1 MVEGYPVFLTDTC
14 VGCNMCVEVC
24 PTMTLKVD
32 PQTKVVAYA
41 NRDNCIFCGHCA
53 AICPS
58 STISMFGVTPESEEK
73 AMKADPPAIRAIKM
87 ARTCRKYHPEPLP
100 KDDIMKVISIAKYS
114 ASSSNVRPLHF
125 TVLSRGTMDTLGL
138 AIAKEVSRNPK
149 YAKVAALMEK
159 GIDVVFRGAP
169 HMLLMSAPA
178 DKAAVAMA
186 DASIAGRDIQLNA
199 ESMGLGMFWCGFLL
213 AAVASSQE
221 LHDGCGVPE
230 GHKILM
236 AMGLGRPKIKFARP
250 ALRRDLEEGIDI
262 TFK

>member
-14 VGCNMCVEVC
+14 TGCNMCVEVC
-24 PTMTLKVD
+24 PTAVLKVD
-32 PQTKVVAYA
+32 PETKVVAYA
-41 NRDNCIFCGHCA
+41 NRDNCIFCGHCG
-53 AICPS
+53 AICPTES
-58 STISMFGVTPESEEK
+58 ISMFGITPESEENAIK
-73 AMKADPPAIRAIKM
+73 TDPPAVRAVKM

-100 KDDIMKVISIAKYS
+100 KEDLMQALSIAKYS
-114 ASSSNVRPLHF
+114 ASSSNIRPLHF
-125 TVLSRGTMDTLGL
+125 TVLSRSLMDTLSL
-138 AIAKEVSRNPK
+138 SIAKEVSKNPR
-149 YAKVAALMEK
+149 YSKVAALVEK

-169 HMLLMSAPA
+169 HMILMSAPA

-221 LHDGCGVPE
+221 LHDICGVPE

-236 AMGLGRPKIKFARP
+236 AMGIGRPKVKFARP
-250 ALRRDLEEGIDI
+250 ALRRNLEEGVDI